1 MLSYNLDSWPSP
13 PRKNSVSALLDL
25 KIIFFVEGGAVATY
39 ESGHTDD
46 FSLPL
51 GPVVAIPLMVVAAIL
66 SSYAERKWRLLIF
79 CPLQPTIMS
88 ILLPLYVISGNQ
100 KMKKDFVDGWINL
113 KMDLLEIFMACFK
126 AKSSSVAPALR
137 SVNHS

>member
-1 MLSYNLDSWPSP
+1 MLSHNLVSGPSP
-13 PRKNSVSALLDL
+13 LRKNSASALLDL
-25 KIIFFVEGGAVATY
+25 KIIFVVEGGAVATH
-39 ESGHTDD
+39 ESGRTDD

-51 GPVVAIPLMVVAAIL
+51 GPVVAIPLMVVVAIL

-88 ILLPLYVISGNQ
+88 ILLPLYVISGNE

-113 KMDLLEIFMACFK
+113 KMDLLEKISACFK
-126 AKSSSVAPALR
+126 AKSSSVAPTL
-137 SVNHS
+137 